1 MAKITEQTERF
12 EDMLD
17 AMNKVVAANA
27 DLTVEERNLLSV
39 AYKNTIGSRRT
50 AWRALSSIEKKE
62 EQKGSKNIGLLRS
75 YKAKIETELNR
86 YCNEILNLIDTQL
99 IPKSGNAEAQVFYF
113 KMKGDYYRY
122 ISEYTSGA
130 DHDKAGNNA
139 HEAYKSATEKAEK
152 ELKTTHPIRLG
163 LALNYSVFH
172 YEVKNDPSK
181 ACQLAKQAFDDAIA
195 DIDQIEEDQYKD
207 ATTIMQLIRDNLT
220 LWTSELEEDGDKWD
234 DDIHPLYTKSLS
246 LVMNTSINCISV
258 LLIEHLT
265 HQKWSI
271 NAKISKQNANSN
283 WRNDRIDEYHW
294 SFALKSGVFLA

>member
-1 MAKITEQTERF
+1 MTASNRDEHLYMAKITEQTERF

-75 YKAKIETELNR
+75 YKNKIEGELDR
-86 YCNEILNLIDTQL
+86 YCNEILNLIDSQL
-99 IPKSGNAEAQVFYF
+99 VPKAAGPEAEVFYY

-122 ISEYTSGA
+122 ISEYTSG
-130 DHDKAGNNA
+130 DKRNKAGDNA
-139 HEAYKSATEKAEK
+139 HEAYKSASEKAEK
-152 ELKTTHPIRLG
+152 DLKTTHPIRLG

-172 YEVKNDPSK
+172 YEVKSDPSK

-220 LWTSELEEDGDKWD
+220 LWTSELEEEGEGK
-234 DDIHPLYTKSLS
+234 
-246 LVMNTSINCISV
+246 
-258 LLIEHLT
+258 
-265 HQKWSI
+265 
-271 NAKISKQNANSN
+271 
-283 WRNDRIDEYHW
+283 
-294 SFALKSGVFLA
+294 

>member
-1 MAKITEQTERF
+1 M
-12 EDMLD
+12 
-17 AMNKVVAANA
+17 
-27 DLTVEERNLLSV
+27 SV

-62 EQKGSKNIGLLRS
+62 EQKGSKNIGLLRG
-75 YKAKIETELNR
+75 YKTKIEGELDK
-86 YCNEILNLIDTQL
+86 YCNEILNLIDSQL
-99 IPKSGNAEAQVFYF
+99 IPKSSNTEAQVFYY

-122 ISEYTSGA
+122 ISEYTSG
-130 DHDKAGNNA
+130 DKRDKAGDNA

-152 ELKTTHPIRLG
+152 DLKTTHPIRLG

-220 LWTSELEEDGDKWD
+220 LWTSELEEEAEGK
-234 DDIHPLYTKSLS
+234 
-246 LVMNTSINCISV
+246 
-258 LLIEHLT
+258 
-265 HQKWSI
+265 
-271 NAKISKQNANSN
+271 
-283 WRNDRIDEYHW
+283 
-294 SFALKSGVFLA
+294 